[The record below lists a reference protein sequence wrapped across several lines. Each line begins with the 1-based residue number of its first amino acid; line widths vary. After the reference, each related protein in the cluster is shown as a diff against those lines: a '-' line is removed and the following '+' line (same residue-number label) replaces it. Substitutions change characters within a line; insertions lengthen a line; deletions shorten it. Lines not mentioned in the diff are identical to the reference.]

1 MKKRIIVFLAVF
13 CFCLSGCGSPT
24 DLLRGIDLPF
34 VDFDSEE
41 DSYASSEEETEEKET
56 AETAEA
62 EEAAKAAER
71 AAAEQAAADQAAEE
85 ARIKL
90 LKEQADQITADI
102 SVLQFGPDIGPEL
115 SRIQSVYDALPAD
128 AKKYVDGYSNF
139 CSIQDEYNAAM
150 ASVSA
155 AEEAIDAIGEISENS
170 MSAIEDAQASY
181 DSVPAEFQASV
192 SNADLLNGAEDAC
205 RQAIGDKG
213 VSETQALIDAGQ
225 YQEAAD
231 YADQYLLDHQDEL
244 GSQTELTAIQQTAQL
259 YLAWE
264 LYNTS
269 YLEDAQDILDELTE
283 DAVND
288 DIYYGAQDLQTTM
301 DGWLASVEPYN
312 GKILD
317 STISGGY
324 GELTVLSGSGPM
336 LIKVEDSYDSSRYI
350 SFYVRADS
358 EAMINV
364 PDGDYYVKY
373 FTGDVWYGMGS
384 LFGRNT
390 SGYIADDI
398 MSFETTYSGNYV
410 EYSTITLTLYSVV
423 GGNLTSSPLDVDD
436 Y

>member
-1 MKKRIIVFLAVF
+1 MFGGIIPYPPRLVKRSLSFLAEIRKAEGGRGLGF
-13 CFCLSGCGSPT
+13 ALSAQTHRHEHDDRHDVGQHLIETGRAPDVDADHVRKVVVEPVEHTGFAIPKLST
-24 DLLRGIDLPF
+24 DGLQEGL
-34 VDFDSEE
+34 VDIPIIS
-41 DSYASSEEETEEKET
+41 
-56 AETAEA
+56 A
-62 EEAAKAAER
+62 EEAAVSAAGTV
-71 AAAEQAAADQAAEE
+71 AAAAIKRAAEE
-85 ARIKL
+85 VKEDTSSWQPPTLDDNKSAEEIDEADDVDFKEASQMIADVNTL
-90 LKEQADQITADI
+90 LQKEIDRLTVEEVSPVQEDYIEEPVIESI
-102 SVLQFGPDIGPEL
+102 SVDEGNDYREL
-115 SRIQSVYDALPAD
+115 METPT
-128 AKKYVDGYSNF
+128 
-139 CSIQDEYNAAM
+139 
-150 ASVSA
+150 
-155 AEEAIDAIGEISENS
+155 EE
-170 MSAIEDAQASY
+170 
-181 DSVPAEFQASV
+181 
-192 SNADLLNGAEDAC
+192 
-205 RQAIGDKG
+205 
-213 VSETQALIDAGQ
+213 Q
-225 YQEAAD
+225 YIQEA
-231 YADQYLLDHQDEL
+231 DE
-244 GSQTELTAIQQTAQL
+244 TAVYEYEDDFELPPI
-259 YLAWE
+259 E
-264 LYNTS
+264 IP
-269 YLEDAQDILDELTE
+269 QDILDELTE

-410 EYSTITLTLYSVV
+410 EYSTITLTLYSVA